1 MVRHLRTHTQ
11 QQKMGLKTTQNSN
24 FMNSYSMNS
33 NSMTKIKEWTDINV
47 SMHWKDIFRLLNQKE
62 FRFDGILF
70 KSNLGSSGSNKEII
84 FIIQI
89 ET

>member
-1 MVRHLRTHTQ
+1 
-11 QQKMGLKTTQNSN
+11 MGLKTTQNSN
-24 FMNSYSMNS
+24 FTNSYSMNS
-33 NSMTKIKEWTDINV
+33 NYMTNIKEWTDINV

-70 KSNLGSSGSNKEII
+70 KSNGSNKEMI